1 MDRAKRAR
9 LAKAGWKVGSAED
22 FLDLSPEERVFL
34 DVKRRLA
41 RELRNRRVQKNWT
54 QAHVAKRLGSSQSRI
69 ARMEAADPSVT
80 LDLMVR
86 ALLNLG
92 VSGKQL
98 GRAIESSGRR
108 RAA

>member
-9 LAKAGWKVGSAED
+9 LAKAGWRVGSAED
-22 FLDLSPEERVFL
+22 FLDLSPPERAFL

-41 RELRNRRVQKNWT
+41 RELRNRRVQKKWT
-54 QAHVAKRLGSSQSRI
+54 QAHVAKRLGSSQARI

-86 ALLNLG
+86 ALLSLG
-92 VSGKQL
+92 ASRKQL
-98 GRAIESSGRR
+98 ARAIEKSAAK